1 MRATLHWQAHART
14 GITTE
19 SIAVEDAMR
28 QTTEPDQFPEENA
41 ANYVNGRFDPKGA
54 EALRESFR
62 RQAEVQAKL
71 SAESRTQAQRH
82 RPQVGTTR

>member
-1 MRATLHWQAHART
+1 MIHR
-14 GITTE
+14 TE
-19 SIAVEDAMR
+19 SE
-28 QTTEPDQFPEENA
+28 FYPEENA

-71 SAESRTQAQRH
+71 NAESRTMAQRH
-82 RPQVGTTR
+82 RPQPANAR

>member
-1 MRATLHWQAHART
+1 MGQ
-14 GITTE
+14 
-19 SIAVEDAMR
+19 
-28 QTTEPDQFPEENA
+28 QTEPDNFPEENA

-82 RPQVGTTR
+82 RPHAGNAR

>member
-1 MRATLHWQAHART
+1 MGQAS
-14 GITTE
+14 E
-19 SIAVEDAMR
+19 SE
-28 QTTEPDQFPEENA
+28 QFPEENA

-82 RPQVGTTR
+82 RPHAGNAR

>member
-1 MRATLHWQAHART
+1 MGQAN
-14 GITTE
+14 
-19 SIAVEDAMR
+19 
-28 QTTEPDQFPEENA
+28 EPEQIPEENA

-71 SAESRTQAQRH
+71 SSESRTQAQRH
-82 RPQVGTTR
+82 RPQAGSAR

>member
-1 MRATLHWQAHART
+1 MGQ
-14 GITTE
+14 
-19 SIAVEDAMR
+19 
-28 QTTEPDQFPEENA
+28 QTEPDNFPEENA

-82 RPQVGTTR
+82 RPHAGNPR

>member
-1 MRATLHWQAHART
+1 MGQAN
-14 GITTE
+14 
-19 SIAVEDAMR
+19 
-28 QTTEPDQFPEENA
+28 EPEQFPEENA

-62 RQAEVQAKL
+62 RQQEVQARL

-82 RPQVGTTR
+82 RPQPASTP